1 MTTVLLVGDSL
12 AVGLTPPMR
21 KLAEARGL
29 NFVADATSGTT
40 ARQWVSSSRLV
51 GDVQDHRPDII
62 LISLGTNDARGNTTW
77 FANDVASLI
86 GAAGGASVRWIGP
99 PEMPFDM
106 SAIRAALA
114 SASVPVFPSE
124 IFMYPRAADG
134 IHMPPSGYAA
144 WAQDIADGGYIDKA
158 GPSSAKRWIV
168 GGVAALA
175 VAYALGWLD

>member
-12 AVGLTPPMR
+12 AVGLTYPMR
-21 KLAEARGL
+21 QIAEARGL
-29 NFVADATSGTT
+29 TFVADATTGTT

-77 FANDVASLI
+77 FADDVASLI

-106 SAIRAALA
+106 SIIRAALA
-114 SASVPVFPSE
+114 ASGVPVFPSE
-124 IFMYPRAADG
+124 TFAYQRAADG

-144 WAQDIADGGYIDKA
+144 WAQDIASAGYLDA
-158 GPSSAKRWIV
+158 STPSSKKKWLLV
-168 GGVAALA
+168 GAAGLA
-175 VAYALGWLD
+175 VAYAFGWLG